1 MPNSSSIRG
10 RDGLYYRIP
19 DFDELDGYDNVNTPA
34 YGKDLID
41 DLQLSDLDPSIRLLP
56 SGTAMG
62 RADNDEGSYRLPP
75 FADMGSRFSPA
86 NAGVRLTARDSSMP
100 TTDSGGYGREYLQAN
115 TPVKS
120 WLLNTMLDDGETNSE
135 SSATQNLAIR
145 NAGLL
150 SRFDTSTPQENR
162 FGVINADELQEG
174 NSIYTPSTRFSTAK
188 EAAYGRVNFV
198 PDYPLGATTAEEIR
212 PEEGGSPYLQGV
224 VNRLHGIPALTHEE
238 VARGVNIPLKIDDL
252 LGNSADLRF
261 APRTHTIQRDDN
273 PWLLGKQ
280 YFNDGRAGQFIL
292 AQNGLPT
299 SVDGARNLPVG
310 RVLTIPDNITNA
322 NLRAGGQLIAD
333 DTSAR
338 QQAIELAQRQRAE
351 QSNAQVESEN
361 RIRQST
367 GNTDLPIRI
376 VNNAFPGISPSA
388 AQTYQSILAGDAEAK
403 VGVPP
408 GVKYINAAKGFGPL
422 VIDETRMHVKDFG
435 RVSPHEIFTG
445 LVNKGLNNYLGYQ
458 PYTEMSNFKVRDM
471 GPVRVGQ
478 IYDVDIWPKGWFDNG
493 TVVLTKWENNPKTGL
508 PSIRLSTTDTRGASN
523 KSDDVTGEHAVS
535 GGREISVEVNP
546 NGGFDIVNRGLS
558 RSTRSWVSDGE
569 FLLDKSW
576 FRDEGGAQ
584 NANWQRFMQG
594 LANKIKENG
603 GNIGEKEAT
612 IYHYPNS
619 PTDSNVAVQPGV
631 KPKFV
636 HRERF

>member
-1 MPNSSSIRG
+1 MPNSSIRG
-10 RDGLYYRIP
+10 RDGLYYRISN
-19 DFDELDGYDNVNTPA
+19 FDDLDGYDDFNAQNSA
-34 YGKDLID
+34 RDMAD

-62 RADNDEGSYRLPP
+62 RIGNDEDSYRLSS
-75 FADMGSRFSPA
+75 FDDLSSRFVPPST
-86 NAGVRLTARDSSMP
+86 GIRLMTNDGIPMMKAE
-100 TTDSGGYGREYLQAN
+100 GLGREYLQAS
-115 TPVKS
+115 TPARN
-120 WLLNTMLDDGETNSE
+120 WLLNPMLDEGEADSE
-135 SSATQNLAIR
+135 SFSAPNLAKR
-145 NAGLL
+145 SAGLL
-150 SRFDTSTPQENR
+150 GKFDFSTPQEYR
-162 FGVINADELQEG
+162 LGIINPDEPQED
-174 NSIYTPSTRFSTAK
+174 NSIYTPHTSPFNAAK
-188 EAAYGRVNFV
+188 EASYNRVNLV
-198 PDYPLGATTAEEIR
+198 PDYSLGEDLAERIR
-212 PEEGGSPYLQGV
+212 PEDDGSP
-224 VNRLHGIPALTHEE
+224 NRWHGIPAMTHQE
-238 VARGVNIPLKIDDL
+238 VARGVNIPIKIDDL
-252 LGNSADLRF
+252 LGNAADLRF
-261 APRTHTIQRDDN
+261 APRKHTIRRGDN
-273 PWLLGKQ
+273 PSLLGEQ
-280 YFNDGRAGQFIL
+280 YFKDGRAGMAIL
-292 AQNGLPT
+292 AQNGLAT

-310 RVLTIPDNITNA
+310 RVLTIPDNISNA
-322 NLRAGGQLIAD
+322 NLRAGGQLIAAD
-333 DTSAR
+333 ASLR
-338 QQAIELAQRQRAE
+338 QQAIK
-351 QSNAQVESEN
+351 SNSQVEDEN
-361 RIRQST
+361 GIRQST

-376 VNNAFPGISPSA
+376 VKNAFPGISQSA
-388 AQTYQSILAGDAEAK
+388 AETYQSILAGDAEAK
-403 VGVPP
+403 VGVPA

-569 FLLDKSW
+569 FLLDISK
-576 FRDEGGAQ
+576 FRHEGGAQ

-603 GNIGEKEAT
+603 GNIGDKEAT

-636 HRERF
+636 QRERF

>member
-1 MPNSSSIRG
+1 MPNSSIRG
-10 RDGLYYRIP
+10 RDGLYYRIS
-19 DFDELDGYDNVNTPA
+19 DFDDLDGYDDFNAQNSA
-34 YGKDLID
+34 RDMAD

-62 RADNDEGSYRLPP
+62 RIGNGEDSYRLSS
-75 FADMGSRFSPA
+75 FDDVSSRFVPSST
-86 NAGVRLTARDSSMP
+86 GIRLMTG
-100 TTDSGGYGREYLQAN
+100 SGIPMTKAEGLGREYLQAS
-115 TPVKS
+115 TPARS
-120 WLLNTMLDDGETNSE
+120 WLLNPMSDERAADSDAF
-135 SSATQNLAIR
+135 SAPNLAKPSS
-145 NAGLL
+145 GLL
-150 SRFDTSTPQENR
+150 SKFDSSTPQEYR
-162 FGVINADELQEG
+162 LGVINSDELQED
-174 NSIYTPSTRFSTAK
+174 NSIYTPHISPFSAAK
-188 EAAYGRVNFV
+188 EASYDRVNLV
-198 PDYPLGATTAEEIR
+198 PDYFLGEDLTERIR
-212 PEEGGSPYLQGV
+212 PEDDGSP
-224 VNRLHGIPALTHEE
+224 NRWRDIPAMTHEE
-238 VARGVNIPLKIDDL
+238 VARGVNIPVKIDDL
-252 LGNSADLRF
+252 LGNVADLRF
-261 APRTHTIQRDDN
+261 APRTYTVKRGDN
-273 PWLLGKQ
+273 PAVIGKQ
-280 YFNDGRAGQFIL
+280 FFNDERAGRSIL
-292 AQNGLPT
+292 AQNGLAT

-322 NLRAGGQLIAD
+322 SLRAGGQLIAAD
-333 DTSAR
+333 ASLRQQTAELARR
-338 QQAIELAQRQRAE
+338 QQAIK
-351 QSNAQVESEN
+351 SNSQVEDEN
-361 RIRQST
+361 GNRQLT

-376 VNNAFPGISPSA
+376 VNDAFPGISPAA
-388 AQTYQSILAGDAEAK
+388 AQTYQSILTGDAEAK
-403 VGVPP
+403 VGVPA

-569 FLLDKSW
+569 FLLDISK

-619 PTDSNVAVQPGV
+619 PTDSDVAVQPGV
-631 KPKFV
+631 KPKFI

>member
-1 MPNSSSIRG
+1 M
-10 RDGLYYRIP
+10 
-19 DFDELDGYDNVNTPA
+19 
-34 YGKDLID
+34 
-41 DLQLSDLDPSIRLLP
+41 
-56 SGTAMG
+56 
-62 RADNDEGSYRLPP
+62 
-75 FADMGSRFSPA
+75 
-86 NAGVRLTARDSSMP
+86 
-100 TTDSGGYGREYLQAN
+100 
-115 TPVKS
+115 
-120 WLLNTMLDDGETNSE
+120 NTMLDDGETNSE
-135 SSATQNLAIR
+135 SSAGKNLPRR
-145 NAGLL
+145 NTGLL
-150 SRFDTSTPQENR
+150 SRFDTSTPQEVR
-162 FGVINADELQEG
+162 FGVINPDELQEG
-174 NSIYTPSTRFSTAK
+174 NSIYTPSPRFNTAK

-198 PDYPLGATTAEEIR
+198 PDYPLGATTAEDIR
-212 PEEGGSPYLQGV
+212 PEDGGSPYLQRV
-224 VNRLHGIPALTHEE
+224 VNRPSGMPALTREE
-238 VARGVNIPLKIDDL
+238 VERGVNIPLKIDDL
-252 LGNSADLRF
+252 LSNSADLRF

-280 YFNDGRAGQFIL
+280 YFNDGRAGMSIL
-292 AQNGLPT
+292 AQNGLST
-299 SVDGARNLPVG
+299 SVDGARKLPVG
-310 RVLTIPDNITNA
+310 RVLTIPDNINNA
-322 NLRAGGQLIAD
+322 NLRAGGQLIAAD
-333 DTSAR
+333 ASLRQQAAELARR
-338 QQAIELAQRQRAE
+338 QQAIK
-351 QSNAQVESEN
+351 SNSQVEDEN
-361 RIRQST
+361 GIRQST

-376 VNNAFPGISPSA
+376 VKNAFPGISQSA
-388 AQTYQSILAGDAEAK
+388 AETYQSILAGDAEAK
-403 VGVPP
+403 VGVPA

-471 GPVRVGQ
+471 GQVRVGQ

-569 FLLDKSW
+569 FLLDISK
-576 FRDEGGAQ
+576 FRHEGGAQ

-636 HRERF
+636 QRERF

>member
-1 MPNSSSIRG
+1 MPNRSSIRG

-19 DFDELDGYDNVNTPA
+19 DFDELDGYDHFNAQDYASNMA
-34 YGKDLID
+34 D

-75 FADMGSRFSPA
+75 FDDIGSRFSPV
-86 NAGVRLTARDSSMP
+86 NTGVRLMARDNSMP
-100 TTDSGGYGREYLQAN
+100 TTNAGGFSREYLQAS
-115 TPVKS
+115 TPARS
-120 WLLNTMLDDGETNSE
+120 WLLNTMSDNGETNSE
-135 SSATQNLAIR
+135 SFAAQNLAPR
-145 NAGLL
+145 NTGLL
-150 SRFDTSTPQENR
+150 SRFDTSTPQEYR
-162 FGVINADELQEG
+162 LGIVSPDDLQEG
-174 NSIYTPSTRFSTAK
+174 NSTYTP
-188 EAAYGRVNFV
+188 YGREKLAHDDSANFL
-198 PDYPLGATTAEEIR
+198 PDYSLGASLTERIR
-212 PEEGGSPYLQGV
+212 PEDVGSLPLQRDFS
-224 VNRLHGIPALTHEE
+224 RLRGMPVLTREE
-238 VARGVNIPLKIDDL
+238 VERGVNIPLKIDDL
-252 LGNSADLRF
+252 LSNAADLRF
-261 APRTHTIQRDDN
+261 APRTHTIRRGDN
-273 PWLLGKQ
+273 PSLLGKQ
-280 YFNDGRAGQFIL
+280 YFNDGRAGMSIL
-292 AQNGLPT
+292 AQNGLAT

-310 RVLTIPDNITNA
+310 RVLTIQDNITNA
-322 NLRAGGQLIAD
+322 NLRAGGQFIAD

-338 QQAIELAQRQRAE
+338 QRAMESAQRQRAE
-351 QSNAQVESEN
+351 QSNAQARSEN
-361 RIRQST
+361 GIRQST

-376 VNNAFPGISPSA
+376 VNNAFSGVSQSA

-403 VGVPP
+403 VVVPA

-422 VIDETRMHVKDFG
+422 VIDETRMHVQDFG

-478 IYDVDIWPKGWFDNG
+478 IYDVDIWPRGWADNG
-493 TVVLTKWENNPKTGL
+493 TVVLTKWESNPKTGL

-569 FLLDKSW
+569 FLLDISK
-576 FRDEGGAQ
+576 FRHEGGAQ

-619 PTDSNVAVQPGV
+619 PTDSNVVVQPGV
-631 KPKFV
+631 KPKFI